1 MILKNRFLSWVCPGL
16 MIAAYAGAADTGEYI
31 SPGATGTAFP
41 GALREWKPDMK
52 WCDDENF
59 YISRVSAAGCFRYSG
74 TQIDPTLTEDQDKK
88 LIFWTPVGD
97 AEHSAHPAGRFDRET
112 FTQWSYV
119 THYGVWNAPLA
130 HVPAGFM
137 DAAHRNGVAVSAVAP
152 IPFGNITAEWSEA
165 LETMIEAGPEKMAAW
180 LNRCGLDGIG
190 YNSEFTAS
198 PDLVGRL
205 SNWHMELHRA
215 MNSPLKEIIWYDGTC
230 EQGYTIFDSGL
241 GTHND
246 EIWGGSGNERT
257 SLFFNYNWNDPG
269 LLNRSVTRAAALER
283 TPLDLY
289 CGINMQ
295 GREPR
300 NLSRGLWSLLRQYPL
315 SIGLWGAHGA
325 NMFWESRAERGG
337 SIAERQRHYL
347 SGLERW
353 FAGGTRNPMTARH
366 NLLEKIAYG
375 PGNEDFPGMSS
386 MMTARSPMSWDLSE
400 RPFITSFCLGNG
412 RYLNLRGERQHSSEW
427 YDMGAQDY
435 LPTWTWWWAPDF
447 LGRDPEGM
455 SGRGLLAEYSH
466 DDAWTGGNSVRICGS
481 ASEEWLHLFKTR
493 FKLKRDDEIII
504 RLKLLSGTGQVSLA
518 LCTEGNEKN
527 PFLFPLD
534 IESGRA
540 DWQEFVLTLDGGV
553 ASGDTDGNVLAMI
566 ALRFEDIQGLDL
578 RLGSVELSRPSA
590 GTAVPPTPEIERA
603 EVMAAGPRGAVG
615 KLIYHLPDEESVGP
629 YNLDHG
635 VSRFNLY
642 ARRSGEEAQ
651 LRGFTSPWAA
661 LMYNIPGE
669 WDREESRLEL
679 GVSAVGLDGVSES
692 AVAWSRPLETAP
704 MYVEEVIDEES
715 APELP
720 RQYGALPEIVSLT
733 VSKPEDESLVILTG
747 EVDVPLT
754 VRSRGVKIG
763 KSGYGF
769 AYADAGLAEEWS
781 GHSIS
786 FRIKTDAPDDGCR
799 RCLSVLRDRSDS
811 WASNHFGSFRH
822 ILEADGSTNCIIL
835 TGESLGDME
844 YYFDSDTRLLPGRW
858 YHMTYTFDTD
868 GKGGVRPLWFLDGKL
883 QKPVKR
889 VRGRHTYTDGEIPYE
904 NHIKTWRA
912 GNVFETGSYVHGL
925 VPADGAVACMR
936 FYSTPLLTEESVARE
951 MTRTATDDIMTPIA
965 YHDTGTEG
973 VGEMYRP
980 TPKYCGGPL
989 LDFGED
995 YLLPTDI
1002 SWRVSGGRLMASET
1016 EYAEAGRVETAF
1028 VAPDSEGDCV
1038 VTLTVRNE
1046 FGEDRRDITL
1056 GESGITEV
1064 MEQSVLVW
1072 PNPFTDSLTVR
1083 TPHEGSWTVTLTDA
1097 TGRRV
1102 LAQTFRTG
1110 SDDCIRIYPDVTAGL
1125 YLLTLM
1131 GEEGKACTER
1141 VIRR

>member
-1 MILKNRFLSWVCPGL
+1 MVMPCL
-16 MIAAYAGAADTGEYI
+16 MTAACAGSAYAGDHVY
-31 SPGATGTAFP
+31 PGATGTAFP
-41 GALREWKPDMK
+41 RALREWNPNMK
-52 WCDDENF
+52 WCEDENF
-59 YISRVSAAGCFRYSG
+59 YISRVRPAGRFRYSG
-74 TQIDPTLTEDQDKK
+74 TQIDPALREDQDKK

-97 AEHSAHPAGRFDRET
+97 ADHSAHPSGRFDSET

-130 HVPAGFM
+130 HVPAGFI

-152 IPFGNITAEWSEA
+152 IPFGYLTDEWSEA
-165 LETMIEAGPEKMAAW
+165 LETMIEVGPEKMAAW

-198 PDLVGRL
+198 PGLVGRL
-205 SNWHMELHRA
+205 SDWHLELRRFMH
-215 MNSPLKEIIWYDGTC
+215 SPLKEIIWYDGTC
-230 EQGYTIFDSGL
+230 EQGYTIFDRGL

-246 EIWGGSGNERT
+246 DIWGGSDNERT
-257 SLFFNYNWNDPG
+257 SLFLNYNWNHPD
-269 LLNRSVTRAAALER
+269 LLNKSVAHASALER

-295 GREPR
+295 GREPGM
-300 NLSRGLWSLLRQYPL
+300 LSHGLWSLLGEYPL

-366 NLLEKIAYG
+366 NVLEKIAYG

-386 MMTARSPMSWDLSE
+386 MMTARSPLSWDLSE

-412 RYLNLRGERQHSSEW
+412 RYLNLRGERQHTSEW

-455 SGRGLLAEYSH
+455 SGSGLLAEYSH

-504 RLKLLSGTGQVSLA
+504 RLKLLSGDGQVSLA

-527 PFLFPLD
+527 PILFPLD

-540 DWQEFVLTLDGGV
+540 DWQEFALTLDGGG
-553 ASGDTDGNVLAMI
+553 ASGDTDGNILAMI

-590 GTAVPPTPEIERA
+590 WTAVPPTPEIERA

-635 VSRFNLY
+635 VSHFNLY

-651 LRGFTSPWAA
+651 LRGITSPWAA
-661 LMYNIPGE
+661 LMSNIPGE
-669 WDREESRLEL
+669 WDNEESRLEL

-692 AVAWSRPLETAP
+692 AVVWSAPLETAP
-704 MYVEEVIDEES
+704 IYVDEAIDEEQ
-715 APELP
+715 APVSP
-720 RQYGALPEIVSLT
+720 RQYGVSPEIVSLT
-733 VSKPEDESLVILTG
+733 ASGSEGEILVTLEG

-754 VRSRGVKIG
+754 VRSRAVKTG
-763 KSGYGF
+763 ESGYGF
-769 AYADAGLAEEWS
+769 AYADAGLTDEWN

-786 FRIKTDAPDDGCR
+786 FMLKPEAPSDESQ
-799 RCLSVLRDRSDS
+799 RCLSVLRDRSDT

-822 ILEADGSTNCIIL
+822 ILEADGSTHCMIL
-835 TGESLGDME
+835 TGENPGDVE
-844 YYFDSDTRLLPGRW
+844 YYFDSDSRLIPGRW
-858 YHMTYTFDTD
+858 YHITYTFDTD
-868 GKGGVRPLWFLDGKL
+868 DEGGVRLLWFLDGKL

-904 NHIKTWRA
+904 SHIKTWRP
-912 GNVFETGSYVHGL
+912 GNVFETGGYVHGT

-936 FYSTPLLTEESVARE
+936 LYRTPLLTEESVTRE
-951 MTRTATDDIMTPIA
+951 MSRTATDDIMTPIA
-965 YHDTGTEG
+965 YRDSGTEG

-980 TPKYCGGPL
+980 APVYCGGPL
-989 LDFGED
+989 LDFGEEFP
-995 YLLPTDI
+995 LPADI
-1002 SWRVSGGRLMASET
+1002 SWRVCGGRVIECGDEDA
-1016 EYAEAGRVETAF
+1016 EYGRKVTALVSPDAGA
-1028 VAPDSEGDCV
+1028 DCV
-1038 VTLTVRNE
+1038 VTLTARNE
-1046 FGEDRRDITL
+1046 FGEDRREIL
-1056 GESGITEV
+1056 FGESGLMQVAAEAV
-1064 MEQSVLVW
+1064 HVW
-1072 PNPFTDSLTVR
+1072 PNPFADSLTVS
-1083 TPHEGSWTVTLTDA
+1083 TPHEGRWTVILTDA
-1097 TGRRV
+1097 SGCRV
-1102 LAQTFRTG
+1102 LAQTIRTG
-1110 SDDCIRIYPDVTAGL
+1110 NEDCIKIYPDVPVGL

-1131 GEEGKACTER
+1131 DDGGKMCTVR
-1141 VIRR
+1141 VMRR